1 MEGETDGP
9 LKEDGVNHVPFLGST
24 SRDLQTTYLVFS
36 LVLSV
41 GSGLLL
47 IFLVWKKDR
56 LQKPSYFLRCNLAVD
71 DIIFTSCLIPIR
83 IYALFRQDEHLFC
96 SARSLV
102 APVFLLSMSGTYLM
116 MAIDLYHFVCN
127 PLHYHDKVTTKRV
140 AVGILTIRAFS
151 LFFGLA
157 PVAFGG
163 LPENSLF
170 CEYDPA
176 NSADVSAIFRN
187 INLFVFLLA
196 TLSALALYCRVF
208 KEARRQ
214 QERDENRDLWV
225 FQTKA
230 FKMMA
235 PHAIVL
241 TVSVTTIIFQVA
253 MARALISKEQMLQ
266 YALIIT
272 DHVAI
277 LLFLTVS
284 SMANP
289 IIHSFR
295 LPEFRRACKEMCG
308 LPRNQPVAPA
318 PRHRDMGIAAIAGP
332 GQGAPATELTPT
344 RTSAKSLKPTV
355 KDAPSDQAQKQTQA
369 DMGPGLAHGTE
380 CRDHRNA
387 SERPFQ
393 LTVRAEVHAE
403 PTPCS
408 GEYTTETLPEQLLLD
423 AESAHVPTSTFNTE
437 TDGATVGHTV
447 NRFASEHRSRH
458 GRKSAW
464 QDARPKS
471 AWQEDPSQC
480 IKGQL

>member
-9 LKEDGVNHVPFLGST
+9 LEEDGINHVPFLGST
-24 SRDLQTTYLVFS
+24 SLDLKTTYLVFS

-47 IFLVWKKDR
+47 IFLVWKKER
-56 LQKPSYFLRCNLAVD
+56 LQKPSYFLRCNMAVD

-116 MAIDLYHFVCN
+116 MAIDLYYFV
-127 PLHYHDKVTTKRV
+127 
-140 AVGILTIRAFS
+140 AFS
-151 LFFGLA
+151 LLFGLA
-157 PVAFGG
+157 PVVFGG

-176 NSADVSAIFRN
+176 NSAAVSAIFRN

-241 TVSVTTIIFQVA
+241 TVSVATIIFQVA

-266 YALIIT
+266 YALIVT
-272 DHVAI
+272 DYVAI
-277 LLFLTVS
+277 VLFLTVS

-332 GQGAPATELTPT
+332 GQGAPATELTPA

-355 KDAPSDQAQKQTQA
+355 KDAPSDQAQKQTAQA
-369 DMGPGLAHGTE
+369 DMNPGLAHGTE
-380 CRDHRNA
+380 CRGHRNA

-403 PTPCS
+403 PTSCS

-423 AESAHVPTSTFNTE
+423 DESAHVPTSTFNTE
-437 TDGATVGHTV
+437 TEGATVRHTV
-447 NRFASEHRSRH
+447 NRFAS
-458 GRKSAW
+458 GRPL
-464 QDARPKS
+464 ARPKS
-471 AWQEDPSQC
+471 AWQEDAS
-480 IKGQL
+480 KANHKEWTLNERGNSK